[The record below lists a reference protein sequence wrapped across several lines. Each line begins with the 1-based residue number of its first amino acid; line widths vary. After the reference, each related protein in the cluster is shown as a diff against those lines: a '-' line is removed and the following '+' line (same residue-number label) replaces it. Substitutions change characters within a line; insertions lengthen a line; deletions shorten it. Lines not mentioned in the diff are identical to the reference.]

1 MTLPQETR
9 QGHPYFMYD
18 AIIGQ
23 PEAMAMM
30 LERHAHAAAEVAAQ
44 LSSRRNIYIVG
55 IGTSWHAVL
64 VAEHWFR
71 HFAGPGIQV
80 QGWHS
85 FEFCGYPPSLGPE
98 DAVIIISHRGTKT
111 YSFLALEL
119 ARERGAFTVAVTS
132 TDPGPRLHVAEV
144 SLHTVSPER
153 SSAFTISYTTAL
165 TVLAMMASELGAALG
180 NDSETAQLKDR
191 LLDVPG
197 AVADVVDREEAIADV
212 ARKYGDRQRF
222 ISVGWGPNTGNAYE
236 VALKIKETSA
246 SDCEGLQVEQLL
258 HGPFCS
264 VDDRC
269 LVTLIAPPGPGVPA
283 VPGHRPGLGRRRGAG
298 LGAGSGRRRG
308 TANPGFC
315 QLCHEASPR
324 AVESPGRRRAA
335 AAVHLPPGPPP
346 GKAPGP
352 VPAGQPQAGCGAGP
366 LRSVANNLQS
376 RITWS
381 RKSANARKYLERGP
395 GNVVKLKIEVCQR
408 TLSSFPPARE
418 PRWL

>member
-1 MTLPQETR
+1 
-9 QGHPYFMYD
+9 MYD
-18 AIIGQ
+18 AITGQ
-23 PEAMAMM
+23 PEAMARM
-30 LERHAHAAAEVAAQ
+30 LERHAYTAKEVAAQ
-44 LSSRRNIYIVG
+44 LSTRRNIYIVG

-71 HFAGPGIQV
+71 RFARPSIQV

-85 FEFCGYPPSLGPE
+85 FEFCGYPPSLGTE

-132 TDPGPRLHVAEV
+132 TDPGPRLQVADV

-165 TVLAMMASELGAALG
+165 TVLAMLASELGAALG

-197 AVADVVDREEAIADV
+197 AVADVVDREQAIADV
-212 ARKYGDRQRF
+212 AREYGDRQRF

-246 SDCEGLQVEQLL
+246 ADCEGLQVEQLL

-264 VDDRC
+264 LDDRC
-269 LVTLIAPPGPGVPA
+269 LVTLIAPPGPGYERSLDIA
-283 VPGHRPGLGRRRGAG
+283 R
-298 LGAGSGRRRG
+298 
-308 TANPGFC
+308 
-315 QLCHEASPR
+315 AS
-324 AVESPGRRRAA
+324 AA
-335 AAVHLPPGPPP
+335 AGAPVWALVQEGDEELSALASASFAMRPLPELWSPLAAVAPLQLFTYHLALHR
-346 GKAPGP
+346 GKHPDLFQQDNP
-352 VPAGQPQAGCGAGP
+352 MQAAA
-366 LRSVANNLQS
+366 RAYYNL
-376 RITWS
+376 
-381 RKSANARKYLERGP
+381 
-395 GNVVKLKIEVCQR
+395 
-408 TLSSFPPARE
+408 
-418 PRWL
+418 